1 MSLTSPE
8 NRYRWFVEQYQG
20 EVRHNEKL
28 SPYTSFRTGGPADL
42 FVEIVSR
49 EELIR
54 AVKLATEAAIPYFVI
69 GGGSNLLVSDQG
81 YRGLIIRNQIMGLSV
96 KDDEILAGAGESLNQ
111 LVDYA
116 TECSLS
122 GLEFGAGIWG
132 TVGGAIYGNAGA
144 FGSQI
149 GSVLKYA
156 ELIDDSGKIRTES
169 RAYFD
174 FGYRHSRLK
183 KTKEVICAACFEL
196 DSKPRSEIEE
206 KTTEIRQR
214 RRRSHPTTPCSAG
227 CFFKNIEDPS
237 QPNGKLAA
245 GKLLEEVGAKE
256 TKAGRAAV
264 FEGHANIIINGGG
277 ASSKEIRQL
286 ADILKQKVK
295 DRFNI
300 ELQEEVIC
308 LGDFH

>member
-1 MSLTSPE
+1 MSLTNLE
-8 NRYRWFVEQYQG
+8 NRYRWFIEQYQG
-20 EVRHNEKL
+20 EVRRNEKL

-42 FVEIVSR
+42 FVEITSR
-49 EELIR
+49 EELAGGI
-54 AVKLATEAAIPYFVI
+54 KLAAEATIPYFVI
-69 GGGSNLLVSDQG
+69 GGGSNLLVSDEG
-81 YRGLIIRNQIMGLSV
+81 YRGLIIRNQIMGLGV
-96 KDDEILAGAGESLNQ
+96 KNREILAGAGESLEQ

-116 TECSLS
+116 TTCSLS

-144 FGSQI
+144 FGNQI

-156 ELIDDSGKIRTES
+156 ELINSSGEIRTES
-169 RAYFD
+169 RDYFD
-174 FGYRHSRLK
+174 FRYRYSHLK
-183 KTKEVICAACFEL
+183 KTKEIVCSACFEL
-196 DSKPRSEIEE
+196 EPKSQPEIEK
-206 KTTEIRQR
+206 KTTEIRQQ

-227 CFFKNIEDPS
+227 CFFKNIEDPN

-245 GKLLEEVGAKE
+245 GKLLEEIGAKE

-295 DRFNI
+295 DKFNI

>member
-1 MSLTSPE
+1 MSLTNPE
-8 NRYRWFVEQYQG
+8 SRYRWFIEQYQG
-20 EVRHNEKL
+20 EVRRNEKL
-28 SPYTSFRTGGPADL
+28 SPYMTFRTGGPADL
-42 FVEIVSR
+42 FVEAASR

-54 AVKLATEAAIPYFVI
+54 AVKLAAEAAVPYFVI

-96 KDDEILAGAGESLNQ
+96 KGSEILAGAGESLNQ

-132 TVGGAIYGNAGA
+132 TVGGAICGNAGA

-156 ELIDDSGKIRTES
+156 ELIDASGEIRTEPGD
-169 RAYFD
+169 YFD
-174 FGYRHSRLK
+174 FGYRYSRLK
-183 KTKEVICAACFEL
+183 KTKEVICAAGFEL
-196 DSKPRSEIEE
+196 DPKPRSEVEE
-206 KTTEIRQR
+206 KTTEIRKR
-214 RRRSHPTTPCSAG
+214 RRQNHPTTPCSAG

-237 QPNGKLAA
+237 EPGGKLSA
-245 GKLLEEVGAKE
+245 GKLLEEVGAKG

-264 FEGHANIIINGGG
+264 FNGHANIIINGGG